1 MSLKEEIQLFTRR
14 FEPYEDFSFV
24 NLYTWDTNGTAG
36 VAWLND
42 NLIVKIPNYMDDAK
56 FSYTFIGENKLD
68 DTVSELL
75 DAYPRLELIPTSVV
89 TGLSHPENYA
99 IAEDRDSFDYM
110 YATKD
115 LSELGGRRLRK
126 KRNLFNSTQK
136 ILGERIKCVT
146 LNKLSAKQHREVED
160 VIEKW
165 LQTTKQSEDDTRFEK
180 IALKRLM
187 DAFEKL
193 DLWVTLCYI
202 DNTLNGF
209 SVHEIVSKQYAICHF
224 EKSTNQDHPGI
235 NATLIKEAAMF
246 LSDKS
251 NTVNWQQD
259 LGIEGLRKAKRAYGP
274 KYYLR
279 KYWIS
284 RGGTEDS

>member
-1 MSLKEEIQLFTRR
+1 MSLKEEIQVFTRR
-14 FEPYEDFSFV
+14 FDPYEDFSFV

-36 VAWLND
+36 VAWLNG
-42 NLIVKIPNYMDDAK
+42 NLIIKIPNYVDDTK

-75 DAYPRLELIPTSVV
+75 DAFPRLELIPAFVV

-110 YATKD
+110 YSTRD
-115 LSELGGRRLRK
+115 LSELAGRRLRK
-126 KRNLFNSTQK
+126 KRNLFNSIQK
-136 ILGERIKCVT
+136 ILGERISCVT
-146 LNKLSAKQHREVED
+146 LNKLSVRQHREVED

-165 LQTTKQSEDDTRFEK
+165 LQTTKQSRDDTSFEK
-180 IALKRLM
+180 IALERLM
-187 DAFEKL
+187 GAFENL
-193 DLWVTLCYI
+193 DLWMTLCYI

-209 SVHEIVSKQYAICHF
+209 SVHEIVSQQYAICHF

-235 NATLIKEAAMF
+235 NAILIKEAAMF

-251 NTVNWQQD
+251 TTVNWQQD
-259 LGIEGLRKAKRAYGP
+259 LGIDGLRKAKRAYGP

-284 RGGTEDS
+284 RGGEVS